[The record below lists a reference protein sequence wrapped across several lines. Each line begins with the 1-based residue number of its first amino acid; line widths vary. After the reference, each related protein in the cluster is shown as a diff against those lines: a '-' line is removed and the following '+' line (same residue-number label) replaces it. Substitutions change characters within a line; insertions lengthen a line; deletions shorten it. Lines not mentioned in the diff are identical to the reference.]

1 MDANLRARSPF
12 PTRALVEVS
21 LGYALIVVT
30 IWSPMPERNYIGMA
44 AAAWISGALLFS
56 GLSDEE
62 RGFGVRQLWRAKWP
76 LAIALL
82 IAAVGLFVAA
92 QVGTLHLRQGTT
104 GYKPPM
110 VGYLVWSLVQQVILQ
125 LFLVPRLIALLRSFW
140 GAVLAAAIMFSAAHL
155 PNPLLTLA
163 TLIWGIGACWL
174 FWRYKSVLVVALIHF
189 MLGACLALSVPAPVH
204 RNMRVGLGYLH
215 YRAPARAQLPSP
227 RNAVFATPAH
237 GANSR

>member
-1 MDANLRARSPF
+1 MDTNLPARSSF
-12 PTRALVEVS
+12 PTRALIEAA

-30 IWSPMPERNYIGMA
+30 VWSPMPMRNYIGSIA
-44 AAAWISGALLFS
+44 ALWISVALLLDGRS
-56 GLSDEE
+56 QEE
-62 RGFGVRQLWRAKWP
+62 RGFSAHAFWRGRWA
-76 LAIALL
+76 LAIALSL
-82 IAAVGLFVAA
+82 AVIVMSAAAA
-92 QVGTLHLRQGTT
+92 AGTLHLREGST

-125 LFLVPRLIALLRSFW
+125 LFLVPRLMALLRNFW
-140 GAVLAAAIMFSAAHL
+140 ASVLAASILFSAAHL

-189 MLGACLALSVPAPVH
+189 MLGACLAISVPAPVH

-215 YRAPARAQLPSP
+215 YRAPARAQLPS
-227 RNAVFATPAH
+227 RGEAVFALPAH
-237 GANSR
+237 GASR